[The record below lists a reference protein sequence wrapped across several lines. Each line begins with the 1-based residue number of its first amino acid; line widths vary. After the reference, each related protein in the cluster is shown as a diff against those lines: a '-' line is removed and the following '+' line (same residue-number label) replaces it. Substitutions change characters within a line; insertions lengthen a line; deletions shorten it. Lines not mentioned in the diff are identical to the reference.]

1 MAEVL
6 SIISVVSFVLAG
18 VFLMLVVFCWI
29 KFGIPKI
36 IGDLTGR
43 TAKDSIAKMRENN
56 EKTGVKSFKPSAGNV
71 ERGKLTE
78 TASGF
83 NNIEETTE
91 KLDLNSTQ
99 PETGIL
105 SDNKADAE
113 ADFPETDILD
123 VGTELLN
130 DKETENPIVHRNNL
144 DIKITDEITF
154 IHTDEVI

>member
-6 SIISVVSFVLAG
+6 SIISIVSFVLAG
-18 VFLMLVVFCWI
+18 VFLILAVFFWI

-43 TAKDSIAKMRENN
+43 TAKASIAKMRENN
-56 EKTGVKSFKPSAGNV
+56 EKTGVKSFKPSAGNI

-83 NNIEETTE
+83 NEEATE
-91 KLDLNSTQ
+91 KLDLSSVQ

-105 SDNKADAE
+105 SDNKADAS
-113 ADFPETDILD
+113 ETDLLD
-123 VGTELLN
+123 AGTELLN
-130 DKETENPIVHRNNL
+130 EKEPKTLTEHTDSSN
-144 DIKITDEITF
+144 IKIVDEITF

>member
-6 SIISVVSFVLAG
+6 SIISIVSFVLAG
-18 VFLMLVVFCWI
+18 VFLILAVFFWI

-43 TAKDSIAKMRENN
+43 TAKASIAKMRENN
-56 EKTGVKSFKPSAGNV
+56 EKTGVKSFKPSAGNI

-83 NNIEETTE
+83 NEEATE
-91 KLDLNSTQ
+91 KLDSSSIQ

-105 SDNKADAE
+105 SDNKAEAE
-113 ADFPETDILD
+113 ADAPETDLLD
-123 VGTELLN
+123 AGTALL
-130 DKETENPIVHRNNL
+130 DEKEPITPIVHTNSSN
-144 DIKITDEITF
+144 IKIKDEITF